1 MFRSICGR
9 VSFTEM
15 LQIVK
20 TACSFKS
27 CFQKAA
33 DKHVTNLGASVAA
46 DLKHLENMNPAANNV
61 SSEQLCTV
69 TEIKK
74 ECFDVKLEIKKGLS
88 KAQQSMME
96 GGQGM

>member
-1 MFRSICGR
+1 
-9 VSFTEM
+9 
-15 LQIVK
+15 
-20 TACSFKS
+20 
-27 CFQKAA
+27 
-33 DKHVTNLGASVAA
+33 
-46 DLKHLENMNPAANNV
+46 MNPAANNV